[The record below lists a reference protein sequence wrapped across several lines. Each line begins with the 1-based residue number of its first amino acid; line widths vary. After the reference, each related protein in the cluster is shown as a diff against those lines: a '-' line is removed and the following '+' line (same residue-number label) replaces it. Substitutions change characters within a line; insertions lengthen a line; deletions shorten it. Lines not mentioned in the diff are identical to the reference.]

1 MSSRASSHRGHIN
14 THTDLTTIGD
24 LDAFEPLA
32 GMFTS
37 HDNIAL
43 YGEEAEDVANLS
55 AIDGS
60 KYE

>member
-1 MSSRASSHRGHIN
+1 MIVHSVYVL
-14 THTDLTTIGD
+14 TDLTTIGD
-24 LDAFEPLA
+24 FAAFEPFA
-32 GMFTS
+32 GTFTS
-37 HDNIAL
+37 HANITL